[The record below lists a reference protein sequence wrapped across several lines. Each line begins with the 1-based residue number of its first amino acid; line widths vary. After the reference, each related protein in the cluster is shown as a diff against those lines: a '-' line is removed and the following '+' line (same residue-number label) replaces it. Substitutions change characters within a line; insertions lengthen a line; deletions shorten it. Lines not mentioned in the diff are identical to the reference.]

1 MSADK
6 ESVISVILYCVA
18 IIALISYAVGVCI
31 QSESTIAHTSCIVG
45 IFSFLCTIWV
55 ANLASSIRNYKRINT
70 SISALSA
77 FLEEQIIPERENAK
91 NDKMEERER
100 LSLRNQ
106 ISNTLCCCVYI
117 DSEAKKILKKME
129 IQLAKKPCYYKDIIQ
144 SMKLAIQHANDNN
157 N

>member
-1 MSADK
+1 MS
-6 ESVISVILYCVA
+6 ERNICIIFLMLA
-18 IIALISYAVGVCI
+18 IISFVGY
-31 QSESTIAHTSCIVG
+31 IVG
-45 IFSFLCTIWV
+45 LNIDEGTYRIIDHTTFWLGLTSLCCSIWV
-55 ANLASSIRNYKRINT
+55 ALLASSIRNYKRINT
-70 SISALSA
+70 SISALST
-77 FLEEQIIPERENAK
+77 FLEEQIIPERENSK

>member
-1 MSADK
+1 M
-6 ESVISVILYCVA
+6 LA
-18 IIALISYAVGVCI
+18 IISFVGY
-31 QSESTIAHTSCIVG
+31 IVG
-45 IFSFLCTIWV
+45 LNIDEGTYRIIDHTTFWLGLTSLCCSIWV
-55 ANLASSIRNYKRINT
+55 ALLASSIRNYKRINT
-70 SISALSA
+70 SISALST
-77 FLEEQIIPERENAK
+77 FLEEQIIPERENSK

>member
-1 MSADK
+1 MS
-6 ESVISVILYCVA
+6 ERNICIIFLLLA
-18 IIALISYAVGVCI
+18 IISFVGY
-31 QSESTIAHTSCIVG
+31 IVG
-45 IFSFLCTIWV
+45 LNIDEGTYRIIDHTTFWLGLTSLCCSIWV
-55 ANLASSIRNYKRINT
+55 ALLASSIRNYKRINT
-70 SISALSA
+70 SITALSA
-77 FLEEQIIPERENAK
+77 FLEDQIIPERENSK

-100 LSLRNQ
+100 LSLRSQ

>member
-1 MSADK
+1 MS
-6 ESVISVILYCVA
+6 ERNICIIFLMLA
-18 IIALISYAVGVCI
+18 IISFVGY
-31 QSESTIAHTSCIVG
+31 IVG
-45 IFSFLCTIWV
+45 LNIDEGTYRIIDHTTFCLGLTSLCCSIWV
-55 ANLASSIRNYKRINT
+55 ALLASSIRNYKRINT

-77 FLEEQIIPERENAK
+77 FLEEQIIPERENSK